1 MKRISLIIFALLA
14 VVQIKAVTLA
24 DYVGYF
30 EDDSYCYA
38 IISEEEHTVGIY
50 RQNVSTLPDLVIPS
64 SVDYNG
70 TTYTVTKLFSF
81 NSEDVVWANR
91 GQYETVTIPPTIKEI
106 GGAGE
111 VFYGML
117 KLEKVYISDFVAWL
131 AIDMNSDL
139 SNNPTWW
146 QRKLFLN
153 GEEVKGDIV
162 IPEGV
167 EVVGNCYYLDN
178 ITSVTVP
185 SSVKKFMICA
195 FNCPNVFIYAAEP
208 PILIAYNDEYQ
219 YFNHSTVWVPAGSLE
234 KYKAD
239 EKWSQVSDLR
249 EMSVDEMTAYDT
261 NGVGDVAINNVVKV
275 STVDGGIAIST
286 TEATEVAIY
295 STTGA
300 LVKALRVSGEETVSL
315 APGLYIVRAADKS
328 YKVRV

>member
-1 MKRISLIIFALLA
+1 MKRIFLIIFALLA
-14 VVQIKAVTLA
+14 VVQNKAVTLA

-50 RQNVSTLPDLVIPS
+50 RQKVSTLPDLVIPS
-64 SVDYNG
+64 SVDYIG
-70 TTYTVTKLFSF
+70 TTYTITKLFSF
-81 NSEDVVWANR
+81 NNEDIVWANR
-91 GQYETVTIPPTIKEI
+91 WQYETVTIPPTIKEI
-106 GGAGE
+106 GGAGG

-117 KLEKVYISDFVAWL
+117 NLKKVNISDFVAWL
-131 AIDMNSDL
+131 AIDMNDDF
-139 SNNPTWW
+139 SNNPTNWP
-146 QRKLFLN
+146 RCLYLN
-153 GEEVKGDIV
+153 GEEIKGDIV

-167 EVVGNCYYLDN
+167 EIVDNCHNLVN
-178 ITSVTVP
+178 ITSVSIPP
-185 SSVKKFMICA
+185 SIKKISDIA
-195 FNCPNVFIYAAEP
+195 FDCPNISIYSIEP
-208 PILIAYNDEYQ
+208 PELITYGYTGELFTN
-219 YFNHSTVWVPAGSLE
+219 SIVWVPAGSLE

-239 EKWSQVSDLR
+239 EKWRQVSDLR

-300 LVKALRVSGEETVSL
+300 LAKALRVSGEETVSL